1 MTNIPDP
8 GVPTPPVPNAQPSVL
23 TGSDEVAAQ
32 FIAALNTAIALIPAF
47 EPKHPETL
55 KFVKRY
61 VSFGDDLIT
70 SAISAVENNT
80 ELAAAK
86 KFDVQRGRATY
97 QFMTAFRPAIDI
109 VDTLSANLKFT
120 YQARKAEA
128 IADALR
134 LFAAAKGL
142 GHDPASADVAA
153 HAENMKRDLKRPKG
167 NKTPKA
173 GKTPAGNTPAPVPTK
188 TPVTQ

>member
-1 MTNIPDP
+1 MTNIPVP
-8 GVPTPPVPNAQPSVL
+8 GVPPVAPETSNLL

-47 EPKHPETL
+47 EPKHAETL

-70 SAISAVENNT
+70 SAISAVENNA
-80 ELAAAK
+80 ELAATK
-86 KFDVQRGRATY
+86 KFDVERARATY
-97 QFMTAFRPAIDI
+97 QFLTAFRPAIDI
-109 VDTLSANLKFT
+109 VDTLDANLKFT
-120 YQARKAEA
+120 WQSRKAEV

-153 HAENMKRDLKRPKG
+153 HAENMKRDLKRSRKVTKPG
-167 NKTPKA
+167 KTPA
-173 GKTPAGNTPAPVPTK
+173 GKTPAPDPTK
-188 TPVTQ
+188 PPVTQ

>member
-1 MTNIPDP
+1 MTNIPVP
-8 GVPTPPVPNAQPSVL
+8 GVPAPPVANEPPSVP
-23 TGSDEVAAQ
+23 TGSDQVAAQ

-61 VSFGDDLIT
+61 VSFGDELIA
-70 SAISAVENNT
+70 SAISAVENNA
-80 ELAAAK
+80 ELAATK
-86 KFDVQRGRATY
+86 KFDVEKARATY
-97 QFMTAFRPAIDI
+97 QFMIAFRPAIDI
-109 VDTLSANLKFT
+109 VDTLDTNLKFT
-120 YQARKAEA
+120 WQARKAEA

-153 HAENMKRDLKRPKG
+153 HAEIMKRDLKRSRKATKAA
-167 NKTPKA
+167 KTPA
-173 GKTPAGNTPAPVPTK
+173 GKTPAPDPTK
-188 TPVTQ
+188 PPVTQ